1 MPNKKW
7 LKQFSEMKPQVFRV
21 PGPRYAVM
29 KSKNLEINSIK
40 AEHTDKP
47 LSDNR
52 QSSALMTTSGNHP

>member
-1 MPNKKW
+1 
-7 LKQFSEMKPQVFRV
+7 
-21 PGPRYAVM
+21 M

-52 QSSALMTTSGNHP
+52 QSSALMTTSGDHP